1 MTRKALKRIILKV
14 AIGYLIVIILA
25 IFLRFFDTTEKQI
38 IYGTLKDLIPLIF
51 AIPLG
56 YLGFC
61 FNSRRAFVETK
72 KKLWNLLVDV
82 INDAI
87 HSTYKNELKEDEF
100 REVLK
105 NLAKSIDQIRAT
117 YKNVDRKAGSI
128 GYYPFEPI
136 KQIYKDYEAMGF
148 GLIDNKIS
156 EQTRHSIIVNWKSIR
171 DEFLY
176 EFERFEPEK
185 PVL

>member
-1 MTRKALKRIILKV
+1 MTREALKRIILKV
-14 AIGYLIVIILA
+14 AIGYIFVIVVAIILR
-25 IFLRFFDTTEKQI
+25 FLDPTNDQI
-38 IYGTLKDLIPLIF
+38 VYETLKDLIPLIF
-51 AIPLG
+51 SIPLG

-61 FNSRRAFVETK
+61 FNSRRAFLETK

-82 INDAI
+82 VNDAI
-87 HSTYKNELKEDEF
+87 HSINKNELKEDEF

-117 YKNVDRKAGSI
+117 YKNVDRNTESI

-136 KQIYKDYEAMGF
+136 KQIYKDYELMGF
-148 GLIDNKIS
+148 GLIDIKIK
-156 EQTRHSIIVNWKSIR
+156 EQTRHSIIDSWKAIR
-171 DEFLY
+171 DEFLL
-176 EFERFEPEK
+176 EFERFEPEN